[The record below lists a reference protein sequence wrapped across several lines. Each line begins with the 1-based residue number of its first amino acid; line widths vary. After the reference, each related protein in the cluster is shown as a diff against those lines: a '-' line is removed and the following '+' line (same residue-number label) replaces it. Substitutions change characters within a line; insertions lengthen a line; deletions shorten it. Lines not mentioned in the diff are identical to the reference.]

1 MLFDAENKR
10 GGWIMEGGMNK
21 FKVGD
26 EVMVY
31 TQKQGT
37 ERGYKI

>member
-1 MLFDAENKR
+1 MLFDAEDKR
-10 GGWIMEGGMNK
+10 SRWIMEGGMNK

-37 ERGYKI
+37 DEGV